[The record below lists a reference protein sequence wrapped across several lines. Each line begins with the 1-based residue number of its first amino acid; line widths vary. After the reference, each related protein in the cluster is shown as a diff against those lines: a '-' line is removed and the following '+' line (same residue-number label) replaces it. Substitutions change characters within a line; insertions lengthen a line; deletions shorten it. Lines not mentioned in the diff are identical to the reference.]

1 MSETVGGDEMFRL
14 IWRGV
19 KSQAHSFT
27 RAITMAD
34 DERFADDDDFD
45 TFEAERLREERE
57 SALAAADAAST
68 ELFDT
73 EPLPEEVTRE
83 HFVLLPF
90 VTRLF
95 QAHESGKADAADTA
109 IRELR
114 RGVRRAVRLLG
125 MLEASAPSTVKAAEV
140 MPAKE
145 CVRGRTALLEL
156 HTRKR
161 KLASD

>member
-1 MSETVGGDEMFRL
+1 MEHVSEIWGSDELSRL
-14 IWRGV
+14 IW
-19 KSQAHSFT
+19 KSRKLQPNVCS
-27 RAITMAD
+27 MAD

-140 MPAKE
+140 VPAKE

-161 KLASD
+161 KLASE

>member
-1 MSETVGGDEMFRL
+1 
-14 IWRGV
+14 
-19 KSQAHSFT
+19 
-27 RAITMAD
+27 MAD
-34 DERFADDDDFD
+34 DVRFADDDDFD

-68 ELFDT
+68 ELVDT

-90 VTRLF
+90 VISLF
-95 QAHESGKADAADTA
+95 QAHESGKADAA

-140 MPAKE
+140 VPAKE

-161 KLASD
+161 KLASE

>member
-1 MSETVGGDEMFRL
+1 M
-14 IWRGV
+14 
-19 KSQAHSFT
+19 
-27 RAITMAD
+27 
-34 DERFADDDDFD
+34 
-45 TFEAERLREERE
+45 REERE

-140 MPAKE
+140 VPGAKE

-161 KLASD
+161 KLASE

>member
-1 MSETVGGDEMFRL
+1 M
-14 IWRGV
+14 
-19 KSQAHSFT
+19 
-27 RAITMAD
+27 
-34 DERFADDDDFD
+34 
-45 TFEAERLREERE
+45 REERE

-68 ELFDT
+68 ELVDT

-95 QAHESGKADAADTA
+95 QAHESGKADAA

-140 MPAKE
+140 VPAKE

-161 KLASD
+161 KLASA